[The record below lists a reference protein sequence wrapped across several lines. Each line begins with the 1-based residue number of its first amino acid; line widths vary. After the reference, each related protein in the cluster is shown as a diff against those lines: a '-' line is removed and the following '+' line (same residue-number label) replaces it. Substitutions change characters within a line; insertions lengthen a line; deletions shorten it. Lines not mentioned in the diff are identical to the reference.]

1 MAGIGFELR
10 KILSRDSYTA
20 TLRAYL
26 YAGLISSGPW
36 VLSIVSVMLIG
47 VLSLGVVVPDVLV
60 RQFLITVTYLMALSL
75 IFTGGLQLFF
85 TRFIS
90 DRLFERKHE
99 AILPNLVGVLLL
111 VTLAAGLLSAI
122 LLATLFDEPFAYRL
136 LVMANFVVLC
146 NLWLVIIF
154 LSGMKAYKRILLVMF
169 IGYALMVACAYLLR
183 FMQMDGLLL
192 ALLIGHA
199 SLLFVFLYDILR
211 EYPARRMVAF
221 DFLDR
226 RQVFVSLLLTGL
238 CYNLGIWIDK
248 FIFWFNPSTSD
259 LVIGPLRA
267 SILYDLPIFLA
278 YLSIIPGM
286 AVFLVRI
293 ETDFAEWYERVYEAI
308 RGGETLQHIGL
319 LKEQM
324 ILAIRQGLLEICKV
338 QGLAVVL
345 LFLLAPQL
353 LGWLGISRY
362 YLPLFYID
370 LIGVSIQVVFM
381 ALLNVFFYLDKRRIV
396 LRTLRAVRDRQR
408 RPDLRQ
414 PAARAELLRLRL
426 HPVAAGLRAG
436 RAVPPDHR
444 AGRPGV
450 RDLHAQSLRGFAGG
464 RVFQKGPIH
473 PVESAPFFAS
483 SMRFCSFCISTRRCV
498 PKVRIGRSPLSI
510 QA

>member
-211 EYPARRMVAF
+211 EYPAGRMVAF

-396 LRTLRAVRDRQR
+396 L
-408 RPDLRQ
+408 
-414 PAARAELLRLRL
+414 ELCVLFVIVNGALTF
-426 HPVAAGLRAG
+426 V
-436 RAVPPDHR
+436 
-444 AGRPGV
+444 
-450 RDLHAQSLRGFAGG
+450 SL
-464 RVFQKGPIH
+464 
-473 PVESAPFFAS
+473 
-483 SMRFCSFCISTRRCV
+483 
-498 PKVRIGRSPLSI
+498 
-510 QA
+510 

>member
-338 QGLAVVL
+338 QGAGGGPAVPAGAATARLAGNFPLLPAAVL
-345 LFLLAPQL
+345 HRPDRGEHPGSVHGLAQRLLLPGQAPH
-353 LGWLGISRY
+353 R
-362 YLPLFYID
+362 P
-370 LIGVSIQVVFM
+370 
-381 ALLNVFFYLDKRRIV
+381 
-396 LRTLRAVRDRQR
+396 RTLRAVRDRQR